1 MTPHAGDSGITG
13 ELVMNANM
21 VREFIV
27 VANKPSAVRHGAQ
40 PPGGTNPSGYIHDT
54 ERLAG

>member
-1 MTPHAGDSGITG
+1 
-13 ELVMNANM
+13 MNANM